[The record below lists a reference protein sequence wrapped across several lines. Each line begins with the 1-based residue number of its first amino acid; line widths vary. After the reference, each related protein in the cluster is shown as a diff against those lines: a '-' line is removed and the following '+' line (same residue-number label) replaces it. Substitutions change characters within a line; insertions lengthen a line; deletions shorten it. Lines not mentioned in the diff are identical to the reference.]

1 MSDSQSIVVVDDDPG
16 ICETLEEYFSNNGF
30 RVSTANSGE
39 AFRGLLDEQSF
50 SLAILDL
57 RLPGEDGLSLCRHI
71 REHHDMGVIM
81 LTGSADSVDRV
92 VGLEVGADDYVA
104 KPFDLREL
112 LARVRSVLR
121 RSETSVKNVA
131 PPQVKRRDVS
141 ERSFEFAGCLVNPD
155 GRYLQTADGESVPLS
170 NMEFEL
176 VKAFYERADRVLS
189 RDVLLSIAHN
199 RDWDPYDR
207 SIDVRVTRLRK
218 KVEKDPGRPRYLK
231 TVRGVG
237 YIYNPLGE

>member
-1 MSDSQSIVVVDDDPG
+1 MGDGQSIVVVDDDPD

-30 RVSTANSGE
+30 FVSTASNGE
-39 AFRGLLDEQSF
+39 EFKVLLEEEEF

-57 RLPGEDGLSLCRHI
+57 RLPGEDGLSLCRHV

-121 RSETSVKNVA
+121 RSDTSAKKANKQPAKNSET
-131 PPQVKRRDVS
+131 S
-141 ERSFEFAGCLVNPD
+141 ERSFDFAECLVNPD
-155 GRYLQTADGESVPLS
+155 GRYLQTSKGESVPLS

-176 VKAFYERADRVLS
+176 VKAFSERPGRVLS

-218 KVEKDPGRPRYLK
+218 KVEKDPARPRFLK

-237 YIYNPLGE
+237 YIYHPEGD